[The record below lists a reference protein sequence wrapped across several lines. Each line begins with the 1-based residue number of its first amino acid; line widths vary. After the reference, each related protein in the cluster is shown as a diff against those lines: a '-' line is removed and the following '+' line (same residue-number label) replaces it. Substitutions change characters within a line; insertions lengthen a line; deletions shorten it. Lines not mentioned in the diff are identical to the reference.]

1 MDGPTDDDLMAGVRH
16 AALLF
21 LAGNPLARRTLADL
35 GTGERVRALVE
46 RALAERCTE
55 VRALG
60 WNDDDLREIER
71 RVRAPA
77 GASELERRVRFL
89 GQLAFLQPVPRVAAP
104 MPDDV
109 DAGMLA
115 KIRALLAKAESTTFP
130 HEAEA
135 LTAKAQELLGR
146 HRIDE
151 AALGN
156 GHGNGPNGRRIWLDA
171 PYTSA
176 KFALLAAVA
185 RANRCTAI
193 RLGGIDVCH
202 VVGFPSDL
210 EVVEVLHT
218 SLLVQ
223 ATTAMAAAG
232 RQVDARGRSRT
243 RSFRQSFL
251 VGFAARIGQRLR
263 DANAA
268 GEADGVA
275 AHGPDLLPVLARRS
289 QEVDVAVAE
298 AFPHLRRS
306 RAATSNGAGLA
317 AGVAAA
323 DRADLSVRRR
333 LDDTGRPSALLP

>member
-1 MDGPTDDDLMAGVRH
+1 MGGSSENELVATVRQ
-16 AALLF
+16 AVVLF
-21 LAGNPLARRTLADL
+21 LVGSPHARAVMAEL
-35 GTGERVRALVE
+35 GDGEDVRATVE
-46 RALAERCTE
+46 RLLAERCE
-55 VRALG
+55 QARREG
-60 WNDDDLREIER
+60 WNDDDLRQ
-71 RVRAPA
+71 
-77 GASELERRVRFL
+77 LERRTRLPADANELEHQVAFL
-89 GQLAFLQPVPRVAAP
+89 GQLVFLQPVPNVATPAP
-104 MPDDV
+104 EDV

-151 AALGN
+151 AALDQGRA
-156 GHGNGPNGRRIWLDA
+156 HGPGGRRIWLDD
-171 PYTSA
+171 PYASA
-176 KFALLAAVA
+176 KFSLLSAVA
-185 RANRCTAI
+185 RANRCTAV
-193 RLGGIDVCH
+193 RLGKVGACH

-232 RQVDARGRSRT
+232 RQVDDDGRSRT

-263 DANAA
+263 EASAT
-268 GEADGVA
+268 GEAEGVA
-275 AHGPDLLPVLARRS
+275 AHGPSVLPVLARRD
-289 QEVDVAVAE
+289 QEVEAAVSQ
-298 AFPHLRRS
+298 AFPRLR
-306 RAATSNGAGLA
+306 TSHTASSNRAGLV
-317 AGVAAA
+317 AGVTAA

-333 LDDTGRPSALLP
+333 VEGRSRTVGVLP

>member
-1 MDGPTDDDLMAGVRH
+1 MDGTTDDDLMAAVRH
-16 AALLF
+16 AAVLF
-21 LAGNPLARRTLADL
+21 LVRSPLARSTLADL
-35 GTGERVRALVE
+35 GSGERVRAAVE
-46 RALAERCTE
+46 RALVERCAE

-60 WNDDDLREIER
+60 WNDDDLRQIER

-77 GASELERRVRFL
+77 GTTDLERRVRFL
-89 GQLAFLQPVPRVAAP
+89 GQLVFLQPVPSVAVP
-104 MPDDV
+104 MGEDV

-151 AALGN
+151 AALGD
-156 GHGNGPNGRRIWLDA
+156 GHGNGPGGRRIWLDD
-171 PYTSA
+171 PYASA
-176 KFALLAAVA
+176 KFSLLSAVA
-185 RANRCTAI
+185 RANRCEAI
-193 RLGGIDVCH
+193 RLGGLDVCH

-232 RQVDARGRSRT
+232 RQVDARGRTRT

-268 GEADGVA
+268 GEAEGVA

-289 QEVDVAVAE
+289 QEVEVALAE
-298 AFPHLRRS
+298 AVPTVRRNRTAS
-306 RAATSNGAGLA
+306 SNGIGLA

-333 LDDTGRPSALLP
+333 LDDPPRQMGMLP